1 MNFEPIRQAFQPSLG
16 GERRETTSRFLYVIL
31 ISLMSVD
38 LFIVIVRLLGG
49 STLTNSTTLR
59 VLILLFALQCILLFA
74 ARRGYVN
81 QAALALVALTWISVT
96 YQVWSADGV
105 RDVAIYAYILILVI
119 AALLTNWWISVTISI
134 LSLAAIWVLA
144 VMEAGGL
151 RTSHVDSPLHIA
163 SDLTAVFI
171 ILFLLI
177 YLVINTSRHSLEAV
191 RQSEEKFRRIFHVS
205 PVAIAIASLE
215 EGRLLDANPA
225 YWRLTG
231 FDPNLALGKTSV
243 DLGSWSSHAERQ
255 KFVTKLN
262 EHKSLHNPAD
272 QIRSASGEKRTTLSF
287 YELIEFEG
295 NPAILAMFH
304 DITDQKKSQL
314 ALEASEQKYRNFVE
328 QSMEGIWLLA
338 FDHPIPTSL
347 PAEEQVALI
356 YKYGYVS
363 ESNDVLAQMYG
374 YNSSTEIRGVRLL
387 ALQSGGE
394 VAENNF
400 QATLKLVK
408 DGYRSVNRETR
419 EQTRDGRIVYFLNN
433 AVAVIEDDCLVGL
446 WGTQLDITA
455 LKNTEEALLLSE
467 ARTRALLDAIPDMIF
482 EFNRDGKILQFISS
496 ATSRPLL
503 PPEQFLGK
511 NIQEVLPASVA
522 NQTTFAIERV
532 LDSGHVHAFEYQL
545 LQDNENR
552 TFEARITPLSVDT
565 VLAMV
570 RDVSLQKWI
579 LGEREKLIT
588 ELELKNAELERFTY
602 TASHDL
608 KSPLIT
614 IKGFLGFL
622 REDAERGNL
631 KRLETDI
638 QRIGDAADKMQRL
651 LNDLLELSRIGRS
664 VNKIEE
670 IDLNRLV
677 SEVLE
682 LLHGRIAGG
691 AIPIRVSVE
700 EDLPQVYGDSP
711 RLLEVWQNLI
721 DNAAKFMGDQPNPH
735 IEIGQAEN
743 STEAVRI
750 FFVRDNGMG
759 IDPRFSDR
767 IFGLFDKLDSR
778 TEGTGI
784 GLALVKRIIEFHGG
798 KIWVETEPGNGATFY
813 FSLPQTEISTQI
825 SNDVLPAT

>member
-1 MNFEPIRQAFQPSLG
+1 MNFEPIRQVFRPLFG
-16 GERRETTSRFLYVIL
+16 VERRETTSRFLYAIL
-31 ISLMSVD
+31 ISAMSVD
-38 LFIVIVRLLGG
+38 LVLIIVRLLTGATP
-49 STLTNSTTLR
+49 SNSTTLR
-59 VLILLFALQCILLFA
+59 VLVILFVLQGILLFVAM
-74 ARRGYVN
+74 RGYVN
-81 QAALALVALTWISVT
+81 QAALTLVILAWISFT
-96 YQVWSADGV
+96 YQAWSADGV
-105 RDVAIYAYILILVI
+105 RDVAIYAYILII
-119 AALLTNWWISVTISI
+119 FITALLANWRLTVVISALSI
-134 LSLAAIWVLA
+134 AAIWVFAL
-144 VMEAGGL
+144 MEAGGS
-151 RTSHVDSPLHIA
+151 RIPHADAPLNIA
-163 SDLTAVFI
+163 RDLTAIFMV
-171 ILFLLI
+171 LFLVI
-177 YLVINTSRHSLEAV
+177 YLVINTSRHSLDAV
-191 RQSEEKFRRIFHVS
+191 RQSEEKFRKIFQVS

-255 KFVTKLN
+255 EFVTKLK
-262 EHKSLHNPAD
+262 EHKSLRNPAN
-272 QIRSASGEKRTTLSF
+272 QIRSASGEERTTLSF
-287 YELIEFEG
+287 YELIDFEG
-295 NPAILAMFH
+295 KPAVLAMFY
-304 DITDQKKSQL
+304 DVTEQKKSQL
-314 ALEASEQKYRNFVE
+314 ALETSEQKYRNFVE

-347 PAEEQVALI
+347 PVEEQVELI
-356 YKYGYVS
+356 YKHGYVS

-374 YNSSTEIRGVRLL
+374 YTSSSEIRGVRL
-387 ALQSGGE
+387 ADLQPGGE
-394 VAENNF
+394 VTENNF

-408 DGYRSVNRETR
+408 DGYRSGNRETW
-419 EQTRDGRIVYFLNN
+419 EQTRDGKIVYFLNN
-433 AVAVIEDDCLVGL
+433 VVGVIEDDCLVGL

-455 LKNTEEALLLSE
+455 LKTTEEALLLSE

-482 EFNRDGKILQFISS
+482 EFNRDGTILQFISS

-522 NQTTFAIERV
+522 NQTTFAITRV

-545 LQDNENR
+545 LQDNQNR
-552 TFEARITPLSVDT
+552 TFEARITPLSMDT
-565 VLAMV
+565 VLAIV

-602 TASHDL
+602 TVSHDL

-631 KRLETDI
+631 QRLESDI

-664 VNKIEE
+664 VNKTEQ
-670 IDLNRLV
+670 IDLN
-677 SEVLE
+677 SMIAEVLE
-682 LLHGRIAGG
+682 LLHGRITGSAV
-691 AIPIRVSVE
+691 PVRVSVE
-700 EDLPQVYGDSP
+700 QNLPQVYGDAA

-721 DNAAKFMGDQPNPH
+721 DNAAKFMGHQPNPH
-735 IEIGQAEN
+735 IEIGQAGY
-743 STEAVRI
+743 SKDGSPI
-750 FFVRDNGMG
+750 LFVRDNGVG
-759 IDPRFSDR
+759 IDPKFSDR

-778 TEGTGI
+778 TEGTGV

-798 KIWVETEPGNGATFY
+798 TIWVESELGKGASFY
-813 FSLPQTEISTQI
+813 FTLPQKE
-825 SNDVLPAT
+825 V